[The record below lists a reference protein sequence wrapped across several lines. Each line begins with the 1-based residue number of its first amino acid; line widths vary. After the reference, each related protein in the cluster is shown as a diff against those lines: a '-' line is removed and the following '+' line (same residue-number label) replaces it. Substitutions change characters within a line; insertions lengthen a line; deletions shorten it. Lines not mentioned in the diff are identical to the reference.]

1 MQCMLTVK
9 IQAGLATAKAP
20 SGCAARHPNGM
31 CCESETFRNMS
42 LLLPMSVPQARG
54 GWGAGSL
61 DVETACGLRA
71 TLESPASLVK
81 VSSLDS
87 SPGSGHAELQPAWK
101 SLAALAALAA
111 LAEASASHR
120 RSASALSSFLPRS
133 RPRSLSPS
141 SVAIP

>member
-9 IQAGLATAKAP
+9 TQAGLATAKAP
-20 SGCAARHPNGM
+20 SGCAARHPNRM

-54 GWGAGSL
+54 GWGPGSL

-87 SPGSGHAELQPAWK
+87 SPGSGHAELQPAWA
-101 SLAALAALAA
+101 SLVG
-111 LAEASASHR
+111 LAEALASPR
-120 RSASALSSFLPRS
+120 RSASEF
-133 RPRSLSPS
+133 
-141 SVAIP
+141 